1 MRGSAAAI
9 LAVLGTSVFAAGPG
23 CGGTTTV
30 GGTACPDRPVRAC
43 TCSNGESGVSR
54 CDPDSGAWG
63 ECECA
68 GADGSGGSASAS
80 GGAASASAGAV
91 VASGGAST
99 GDDVPDC
106 SDTDWAS
113 SECESAPVELEKSN
127 LLLVLDRSASMDDHP
142 AGYAP
147 VNKYGAL
154 GIALFQSLSEVQGVL
169 RAGLEI
175 FPTSAGADDPIP
187 SACGPVE
194 RCCEMPGDTELNVPI
209 GDGTSTIPRIFDA
222 WDAGGPVGGTPTGV
236 ALARAH
242 EYFRTGA
249 GATLE
254 GDRYVLLVTDGA
266 PNCNAELSCDAD
278 TCIQNLEGLDG
289 CTVDGVNCCR
299 NDALAC
305 LDDAA
310 TLGQIVALREIGVR
324 TVVVGLPGTERYA
337 SRFEQFAAAGDFER
351 ADGTTAYYAASEDGG
366 VAQLTE
372 ILRDIIRQLTGV
384 CTVLVPYEIPNL
396 NAVQLAVD
404 CEIVPATGGLTTY
417 INGWWFLEPYGAG
430 PLYATIAGPI
440 CDRIETEGVGRIDLI
455 LSCGPIELE

>member
-9 LAVLGTSVFAAGPG
+9 LAGLGTSAFAAGPG

-30 GGTACPDRPVRAC
+30 GAGACPDRPVREC

-54 CDPDSGAWG
+54 CDPDSGGWG
-63 ECECA
+63 ECECD

-80 GGAASASAGAV
+80 GGAAGAPGGAAS
-91 VASGGAST
+91 ASGGAST
-99 GDDVPDC
+99 GNDVPDC
-106 SDTDWAS
+106 SDSDWAS
-113 SECESAPVELEKSN
+113 FGCESAPVELERAN
-127 LLLVLDRSASMDDHP
+127 VLLVLDRSGSMGEQP
-142 AGYAP
+142 AGYTTS
-147 VNKYGAL
+147 KWDAL
-154 GIALFQSLSEVQGVL
+154 QAELRQLLPEVQGVL
-169 RAGLEI
+169 SVGLEL
-175 FPTSAGADDPIP
+175 FPTPASADDPIP
-187 SACGPVE
+187 SACAPVD
-194 RCCEMPGDTELNVPI
+194 RCCEMPGDTEPNVPI
-209 GDGTSTIPRIFDA
+209 GVGTTTVAHILGALDA
-222 WDAGGPVGGTPTGV
+222 VGPVGGTPTDV
-236 ALARAH
+236 ALGRAY

-249 GATLE
+249 GASLG

-289 CTVDGVNCCR
+289 CTVDGINCCR
-299 NDALAC
+299 NDPLAC

-310 TLGQIVALREIGVR
+310 TLEQIVALRGIGVR
-324 TVVVGLPGTERYA
+324 TAVVGLPGTERYA
-337 SRFEQFAAAGDFER
+337 SRFEQFAAAGDFQR

-372 ILRDIIRQLTGV
+372 ILSDIIRQLTGS
-384 CTVLVPYEIPNL
+384 CTVLVPYEIPNP

-430 PLYATIAGPI
+430 PLYATIAGPV
-440 CDRIETEGVGRIDLI
+440 CDRILTGGVERIDLI
-455 LSCGPIELE
+455 LSCGPIELD